1 MKAEIVM
8 DELLELRR
16 TIGRLHDPEII
27 SVEVG
32 DLRPA
37 RVHLHIT
44 GDPTEIIRDIGLG
57 LIDKGDDT
65 DPAWEYFSIT
75 DTNGVEVFWLKMKA
89 APEAGTSKAAN
100 EGESG
105 RESLS
110 PSIIGDPERN
120 VKEAV

>member
-16 TIGRLHDPEII
+16 TIGRLHDPDII

-32 DLRPA
+32 DHRPA

-57 LIDKGDDT
+57 LIDKGDDN

-89 APEAGTSKAAN
+89 APEAGTSEAAN
-100 EGESG
+100 DEAGANCY
-105 RESLS
+105 
-110 PSIIGDPERN
+110 PSILDEKTPN
-120 VKEAV
+120 VKEAVS